1 MEDNEVEKLI
11 KEYENYAKENGF
23 NLNPDKKIV
32 EAIVKS
38 LLDREK
44 KFGARYCPCR
54 RITGNSEEDKKII
67 CPCAYHREELERD
80 GHCLC
85 RLFVR

>member
-44 KFGARYCPCR
+44 KIRSKILSLQKNYRKFGGR
-54 RITGNSEEDKKII
+54 
-67 CPCAYHREELERD
+67 
-80 GHCLC
+80 
-85 RLFVR
+85 